1 MEMKLSSRCLQIVAL
16 SQFVLFFGFAQTQ
29 KPPRVFL
36 SNPGVLANVRTA
48 CLNDAREFRAPL
60 KQLMKEAEK
69 ALMVAPVSVTEKSQ
83 VPPSGDKHDY
93 MSLARYYWPDPKKA
107 DGLPY
112 ISRDGEVNPEIYE
125 MNDYPNQ
132 GTMVSAVSTLA
143 LAYYLTG
150 GEHFAE
156 HAVKLVRTWFVDSA
170 THMNPNFNFAQGVKG
185 ASAGRP
191 SGLIES
197 RGLTQVI
204 DAIGLLGSYKGW
216 TDENQKDMINW
227 FDQFLAWMQTSK
239 LGQAEAKT
247 TNNHGVW
254 YDVQVSS
261 MALFVGKRELA
272 RKVLEQAK
280 TERIAEQIEPDGS
293 QPRELARTT
302 SKHYV
307 AFNLEAFFA
316 LASIGSTAGIDLW
329 NYQSNDGRSIR
340 KAFDWVIPYL
350 RDEKAWTHKQIKKFD
365 PAQHYPILITASVF
379 YNDESYAKLAFNLA
393 GDRGDAHRVHL
404 LLGK

>member
-1 MEMKLSSRCLQIVAL
+1 L
-16 SQFVLFFGFAQTQ
+16 
-29 KPPRVFL
+29 P
-36 SNPGVLANVRTA
+36 A
-48 CLNDAREFRAPL
+48 CLNDAQEFRLPL
-60 KQLMKEAEK
+60 KQLIKDAEK
-69 ALMVAPVSVTEKSQ
+69 ALVMAPVSVMEKSQ
-83 VPPSGDKHDY
+83 LPPSGDKHDY
-93 MSLARYYWPDPKKA
+93 MSLARYYWPDPKRA

-150 GEHFAE
+150 GERYAE
-156 HAVKLVRTWFVDSA
+156 HAVKLVRTWFIDTA
-170 THMNPNFNFAQGVKG
+170 THMNPNFNFAQGIKG
-185 ASAGRP
+185 ASPGRP
-191 SGLIES
+191 SGFIES

-216 TDENQKDMINW
+216 TGEDQKHMVNW
-227 FDQFLAWMQTSK
+227 FDQFLTWMQTSK
-239 LGQAEAKT
+239 LGQAEAKS

-254 YDVQVSS
+254 YDVQVAS
-261 MALFVGKRELA
+261 MALFAGKRELA

-280 TERIAEQIEPDGS
+280 MERIGEQIEPDGS

-316 LASIGSTAGIDLW
+316 LASIGSTVGIDLW
-329 NYQSNDGRSIR
+329 NFQSIDGRSIR
-340 KAFDWVIPYL
+340 KALDWVIPYL
-350 RDEKAWTHKQIKKFD
+350 RDEKEWTHKQIKSFD
-365 PAQHYPILITASVF
+365 PAQYHPILIAASIF
-379 YNDESYAKLAFNLA
+379 YNDKSYEELASALA
-393 GDRGDAHRVHL
+393 GAKGRSHRIHL
-404 LLGK
+404 LFGK

>member
-1 MEMKLSSRCLQIVAL
+1 
-16 SQFVLFFGFAQTQ
+16 VLFFAFAQ
-29 KPPRVFL
+29 KAPLVFL
-36 SNPGVLANVRTA
+36 SNPAVLASVRTA
-48 CLNDAREFRAPL
+48 CLNDAQEFRLPL
-60 KQLMKEAEK
+60 KQLIKDAEK
-69 ALMVAPVSVTEKSQ
+69 VLVMAPVSVMEKSQ
-83 VPPSGDKHDY
+83 LPPSGDKHDY
-93 MSLARYYWPDPKKA
+93 MSLARYYWPDPKRA

-150 GEHFAE
+150 GERYAE
-156 HAVKLVRTWFVDSA
+156 HAVKLVRTWFIDTA
-170 THMNPNFNFAQGVKG
+170 THMNPNFNFAQGIKG
-185 ASAGRP
+185 ASPGRP
-191 SGLIES
+191 SGFIES

-216 TDENQKDMINW
+216 TGEDQKHMVNW
-227 FDQFLAWMQTSK
+227 FDQFLTWMQTSK
-239 LGQAEAKT
+239 LGQAEAKS

-254 YDVQVSS
+254 YDVQVAS
-261 MALFVGKRELA
+261 MALFAGKRELA

-280 TERIAEQIEPDGS
+280 MERIGEQIEPDGS

-316 LASIGSTAGIDLW
+316 LASIGSTVGIDLW
-329 NYQSNDGRSIR
+329 NFQSIDGRSIR
-340 KAFDWVIPYL
+340 KALDWVIPYL
-350 RDEKAWTHKQIKKFD
+350 RDEKEWTHKQIKSFD
-365 PAQHYPILITASVF
+365 PAQYHPILIAASIF
-379 YNDESYAKLAFNLA
+379 YNDKSYEELASALA
-393 GDRGDAHRVHL
+393 GAKGRSHRIHL
-404 LLGK
+404 LFGK

>member
-1 MEMKLSSRCLQIVAL
+1 ML
-16 SQFVLFFGFAQTQ
+16 SQFVLFFAFAQTQ
-29 KPPRVFL
+29 KAPRVFL
-36 SNPGVLANVRTA
+36 SNPAVLANVRTA
-48 CLNDAREFRAPL
+48 CLDDAQEFRLPL
-60 KQLMKEAEK
+60 KQLIKDAEK
-69 ALMVAPVSVTEKSQ
+69 ALTVAPVSVMEKSQ

-125 MNDYPNQ
+125 MNDYQNQ
-132 GTMVSAVSTLA
+132 GAMVSAVSTLA

-150 GEHFAE
+150 EDRYAG
-156 HAVKLVRTWFVDSA
+156 HAVRLVRTWFVDSS

-185 ASAGRP
+185 ASPGRP

-216 TDENQKDMINW
+216 TDEDQRHMVDW
-227 FDQFLAWMQTSK
+227 FDQFLTWMQTSR
-239 LGQAEAKT
+239 LGQAEAKS

-254 YDVQVSS
+254 YDVQVAS

-272 RKVLEQAK
+272 GRVLEQAK
-280 TERIAEQIEPDGS
+280 TERIAGQMEPDGS

-302 SKHYV
+302 SKNYV

-316 LASIGSTAGIDLW
+316 LASIGSGVGIDLW
-329 NYQSNDGRSIR
+329 NFHSNDGRSIR
-340 KAFDWVIPYL
+340 KALDWVIPYL
-350 RDEKAWTHKQIKKFD
+350 RDGKTWTHKQIKSFD
-365 PAQHYPILITASVF
+365 PVQYYPLLVTASVF
-379 YNDESYAKLAFNLA
+379 YNDQSYAKLASILA
-393 GDRGDAHRVHL
+393 GDRGNSHRIHL
-404 LLGK
+404 LLGKQE

>member
-1 MEMKLSSRCLQIVAL
+1 M
-16 SQFVLFFGFAQTQ
+16 LFFAFAQTQ
-29 KPPRVFL
+29 KTPRVFL
-36 SNPGVLANVRTA
+36 SNPAVLASVRTA
-48 CLNDAREFRAPL
+48 CLNDAQEFRLPL
-60 KQLMKEAEK
+60 KQLIEDAEK
-69 ALMVAPVSVTEKSQ
+69 ALMVAPVSVMEKSQ
-83 VPPSGDKHDY
+83 LPPSGDKHDY
-93 MSLARYYWPDPKKA
+93 MSLARYYWPDPKEP

-132 GTMVSAVSTLA
+132 GTMASAVSTLA

-150 GEHFAE
+150 EERYAE
-156 HAVKLVRTWFVDSA
+156 HAVKLVRTWFIDTA
-170 THMNPNFNFAQGVKG
+170 THMNPNFNFAQGIKG
-185 ASAGRP
+185 ASPGRP

-204 DAIGLLGSYKGW
+204 DAIGLLGIYKGW
-216 TDENQKDMINW
+216 TGEDQKHMANW
-227 FDQFLAWMQTSK
+227 FDQFLTWMQTSK
-239 LGQAEAKT
+239 LGQAEAKS

-254 YDVQVSS
+254 YDVQVAS
-261 MALFVGKRELA
+261 MALFAGKRELA
-272 RKVLEQAK
+272 RKALEQAK

-316 LASIGSTAGIDLW
+316 LASIGSTVGVDLW

-340 KAFDWVIPYL
+340 KALDWVIPYL
-350 RDEKAWTHKQIKKFD
+350 RDEKEWTHKQIKSFD
-365 PAQHYPILITASVF
+365 PAQYYPILITASLV
-379 YNDESYAKLAFNLA
+379 YNDQSYEELASALA
-393 GDRGDAHRVHL
+393 GAKGRSHRIHL
-404 LLGK
+404 LFGK